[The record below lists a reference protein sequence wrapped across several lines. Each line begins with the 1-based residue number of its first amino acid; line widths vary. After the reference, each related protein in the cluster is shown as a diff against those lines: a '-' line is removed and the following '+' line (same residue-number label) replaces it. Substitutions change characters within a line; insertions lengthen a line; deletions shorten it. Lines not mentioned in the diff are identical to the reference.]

1 MRPSCLRCRKNNSE
15 CVSNVQVG
23 LTRAGDL
30 KKKYD
35 AAQVELQDLR
45 QLFETIRACPDPDLD
60 DLVRDI
66 RWSENPLAAL
76 RRVRGSSNAAKRT
89 LPQPRQNA
97 ATIALDA
104 HALRQADVKVPARP
118 WTTVAGDGIV
128 SHLISQFLELEHPF
142 LISHI
147 DREIF
152 LGEMI
157 EGDISKAEF
166 CSPLLVNAICALSS
180 VCSTQRCVIIFDH

>member
-1 MRPSCLRCRKNNSE
+1 MY
-15 CVSNVQVG
+15 NVQVG

-30 KKKYD
+30 NKKYD
-35 AAQVELQDLR
+35 AAQVELQGLR
-45 QLFETIRACPDPDLD
+45 QLFETIRACPEPALD
-60 DLVRDI
+60 DLIRDI
-66 RWSENPLAAL
+66 RWSVDPLDAL
-76 RRVRGSSNAAKRT
+76 RRVHGSSTAAKRT